1 MPSRALAELFFHF
14 WIQIAN
20 REHAHSES
28 PLNDNLTH
36 VHSLHALRHRM
47 VLRPTILTGHT
58 LTSDRGG
65 MLGAYLAFETDWQP
79 HDHKRKPQY
88 PSDVNPE
95 RDPLGMI
102 NGEGVITGTVVSSA
116 VIAAAVGHLEET
128 RLVIAIL
135 ATAFIYWLAH
145 LHARTLGDA
154 VKHRTHPVDALKEA

>member
-88 PSDVNPE
+88 RLGCEPRTRPAWDDQRRRGHHRHCGVLGRHRSSGWASGGNAARHRDSGNRVHLLAGTPPCSDA
-95 RDPLGMI
+95 G
-102 NGEGVITGTVVSSA
+102 
-116 VIAAAVGHLEET
+116 
-128 RLVIAIL
+128 
-135 ATAFIYWLAH
+135 
-145 LHARTLGDA
+145 
-154 VKHRTHPVDALKEA
+154 